1 MSIMEYFFDHF
12 TLNAELLIWEEWIR
26 GFCIGF
32 LIFGVLVVIVVL
44 VTMGISTGHSLS
56 HDTDLSVDKDI
67 SIDKDISVDKDISI
81 DKDISLDKDFSLDKD
96 VSIDKDLSIDKDIS
110 STPELGIQTPD
121 HVFGKFSTEKGSTA
135 PLLLVVAV
143 FSITFGGLGLLL
155 FWQEPDMNKYGRIA
169 VIILAP
175 ILLSIIVDRIWRKVA
190 VSETYR
196 LPTNKDYLGR
206 EAVVFVKV
214 DSKGGTIR
222 VEIPGQLEPLK
233 VPAKTAHKHDEF
245 LQDELVFIVGVEGNF
260 YLIDNSRD
268 LLTGKKHLSEDN
280 ELANEE

>member
-1 MSIMEYFFDHF
+1 MEYFFDHF

>member
-1 MSIMEYFFDHF
+1 LFDQI
-12 TLNAELLIWEEWIR
+12 TLNAELLLWEEWIR

-32 LIFGVLVVIVVL
+32 LVFGVIVILVVL

-67 SIDKDISVDKDISI
+67 SLDKDISVDKDISL
-81 DKDISLDKDFSLDKD
+81 DKDIT
-96 VSIDKDLSIDKDIS
+96 VDKDLSIDKDIS
-110 STPELGIQTPD
+110 GAPELGIETPD
-121 HVFGKFSTEKGSTA
+121 HVFGKFSTDKSTAA
-135 PLLLVVAV
+135 PLLLLVAV
-143 FSITFGGLGLLL
+143 FSMTFGGLGLLL

-206 EAVVFVKV
+206 EAVVLVKV
-214 DSKGGTIR
+214 DSGGGTIR
-222 VEIPGQLEPLK
+222 VEIPDQLEPLK
-233 VPAKTAHKHDEF
+233 VPAKTAHTHEEF

-260 YLIDNSRD
+260 YLVDNSRD
-268 LLTGKKHLSEDN
+268 LLTGKKQLFDDNDVDFDN
-280 ELANEE
+280 EE

>member
-1 MSIMEYFFDHF
+1 MSIIKTLFDQI
-12 TLNAELLIWEEWIR
+12 TLNAELLLWEEWIR

-32 LIFGVLVVIVVL
+32 LVFGVIVILVVL

-67 SIDKDISVDKDISI
+67 SLDKDISVDKDISL
-81 DKDISLDKDFSLDKD
+81 DKDIT
-96 VSIDKDLSIDKDIS
+96 VDKDLSIDKDIS
-110 STPELGIQTPD
+110 GAPELGIETPD
-121 HVFGKFSTEKGSTA
+121 HVFGKFSTDKSTAA
-135 PLLLVVAV
+135 PLLLLVAV
-143 FSITFGGLGLLL
+143 FSMTFGGLGLLL

-206 EAVVFVKV
+206 EAVVLVKV
-214 DSKGGTIR
+214 DSGGGTIR
-222 VEIPGQLEPLK
+222 VEIPDQLEPLK
-233 VPAKTAHKHDEF
+233 VPAKTAHTHEEF

-260 YLIDNSRD
+260 YLVDNSRD
-268 LLTGKKHLSEDN
+268 LLTGKKQLFEDN
-280 ELANEE
+280 DVDIDNEE